1 MNTEEYDKAVA
12 ALKSGFPVDD
22 EYGREHF
29 ALSDVNR
36 KIIEKALKTAIRN
49 QNAQEKRNHDLTAK
63 FKAYLEECLDEN
75 VHGEGRLRGC
85 TSDHQVELRGE
96 EPDLEYFVSVD
107 VEHGGELL
115 PLFALNALGKSMA
128 CWAGTN
134 LDIVWNNDPS
144 SSEVQLMVWG
154 DEEFVT
160 LQMYLAKK
168 ER

>member
-1 MNTEEYDKAVA
+1 METKKYSQALD

-36 KIIEKALKTAIRN
+36 KIIEKALKIAIRN
-49 QNAQEKRNHDLTAK
+49 QDVQESRNHDLTAK
-63 FKAYLEECLDEN
+63 FKAHVEECLDEN
-75 VHGEGRLRGC
+75 VHGEGRLKGC

-96 EPDLEYFVSVD
+96 EPDLEYFVAVD
-107 VEHGGELL
+107 VKHGGDLL

-144 SSEVQLMVWG
+144 SSEVQLVAWD